1 MPAYTF
7 SRVVETKNVD
17 DAYLTP
23 PFVSRT
29 LVLHCPDV
37 SLTFG
42 FDVRPKSDANE
53 RKYGYCGRQVKRR

>member
-23 PFVSRT
+23 PFEGVKYRKEAVKVT
-29 LVLHCPDV
+29 LGP
-37 SLTFG
+37 
-42 FDVRPKSDANE
+42 
-53 RKYGYCGRQVKRR
+53 